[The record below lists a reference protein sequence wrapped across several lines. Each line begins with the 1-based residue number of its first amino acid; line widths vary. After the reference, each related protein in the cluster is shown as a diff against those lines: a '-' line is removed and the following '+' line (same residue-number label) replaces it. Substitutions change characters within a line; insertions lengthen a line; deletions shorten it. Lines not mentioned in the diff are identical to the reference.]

1 MCIMCMILQISKR
14 MLLHIMYMCMQ
25 WDERQPNKR
34 EMPGGDYVCKQV
46 HVLVCNA
53 MMLFQTDIYI
63 HTCMQ
68 MHDCDLHTCQSNR
81 QQLYSMQWAPTKQE
95 KCQVPNDT
103 TSVFLLSSSEYMG
116 TTKSPKQRSGLSIL
130 IDRKSVPSHPA
141 DQISFQEKTSMC
153 MYVAAHSILYSR
165 ALKYLRAL
173 TETLH
178 HFPNFG

>member
-1 MCIMCMILQISKR
+1 MSEQQATAVHVHMCM
-14 MLLHIMYMCMQ
+14 MYAMSTNQ
-25 WDERQPNKR
+25 TR
-34 EMPGGDYVCKQV
+34 EMPGGDCVCKQV

-53 MMLFQTDIYI
+53 MMLSYI
-63 HTCMQ
+63 CRCMIVTCI
-68 MHDCDLHTCQSNR
+68 HVRATGNSC
-81 QQLYSMQWAPTKQE
+81 MQWAPTKQE